1 MKEQAMTQQE
11 IHAKVIEILRP
22 FVKSATPLNEV
33 TMQTNILNDLKVN
46 SARLVDIVLEI
57 EDAFGI
63 AVKDEEA
70 DQVKTVGDA
79 VNLIMKAKA
88 A

>member
-1 MKEQAMTQQE
+1 MDQQVMG
-11 IHAKVIEILRP
+11 KVVEILRP
-22 FVKSATPLNEV
+22 FVKNADALKSVSMDTS
-33 TMQTNILNDLKVN
+33 ILGDLRIN

-63 AVKDEEA
+63 EVSDEAA

-79 VNLIMKAKA
+79 VNLIVKNKA
-88 A
+88 

>member
-1 MKEQAMTQQE
+1 MTQQE
-11 IHAKVIEILRP
+11 VQAKVVEILRP
-22 FVKSATPLNEV
+22 FVKSNTPVEQI
-33 TMQTNILNDLKVN
+33 TMETSILKDLKVN

-79 VNLIMKAKA
+79 VNLILKAKG
-88 A
+88 

>member
-1 MKEQAMTQQE
+1 MTQQE
-11 IHAKVIEILRP
+11 VHTKVLEILRP
-22 FVKSATPLNEV
+22 FVKSNTPMDQV
-33 TMQTNILNDLKVN
+33 TMETSILKDLKVN

-79 VNLIMKAKA
+79 VNLILKSKG
-88 A
+88 

>member
-1 MKEQAMTQQE
+1 MTQQE
-11 IHAKVIEILRP
+11 VQSKVVEILRP
-22 FVKSATPLNEV
+22 FVKSNTPVEQI
-33 TMQTNILNDLKVN
+33 TMETSILKDLKVN

-79 VNLIMKAKA
+79 VNLILKAKG
-88 A
+88 

>member
-1 MKEQAMTQQE
+1 MEKQAEVMD
-11 IHAKVIEILRP
+11 KVVGILTP
-22 FVKSATPLNEV
+22 FVKNADALKAISMETS
-33 TMQTNILNDLKVN
+33 ILKDLKVN

-63 AVKDEEA
+63 AVSDDQA

-79 VNLIMKAKA
+79 VRLIMATGKA
-88 A
+88 

>member
-1 MKEQAMTQQE
+1 MTQQE
-11 IHAKVIEILRP
+11 VQAKVVEILRP
-22 FVKSATPLNEV
+22 FVKSNTPVEQI
-33 TMQTNILNDLKVN
+33 TMETSILKDLKVN

-79 VNLIMKAKA
+79 VNLILKAKS
-88 A
+88 